1 MTNAPTYDWHLI
13 NLRNYLNLSNQT
25 TTRVKISDSIDSSQ
39 GKDIQDI
46 NSLGQ
51 GNGFLGLSGDYSPPS
66 RFIKTVILGYYA
78 NNKGDNNENLI
89 TKVTH
94 IINNVDIAKE
104 TVTKKLGNQT
114 MFDYTAFKK

>member
-1 MTNAPTYDWHLI
+1 M
-13 NLRNYLNLSNQT
+13 RNYLNLSNQT

-46 NSLGQ
+46 NSLSR
-51 GNGFLGLSGDYSPPS
+51 GNGFLGLSRDYSPPS
-66 RFIKTVILGYYA
+66 RFIKTVIIGYYA

-94 IINNVDIAKE
+94 IINNVDIAKG

-114 MFDYTAFKK
+114 MFDHTAFKSNKRP